1 MHLFQ
6 KKNWRVEGNKKYLK
20 GDYHSAINLYSKA
33 IAENTSN
40 FKAFFNRGMAFHDL
54 GMFRKAIADF
64 TVAIELNSKFAEA
77 FKNRALS
84 YYSLNESKK
93 ALEDY
98 NIATRL
104 SGIS

>member
-6 KKNWRVEGNKKYLK
+6 KKNWRLEGNKRYLK
-20 GDYHSAINLYSKA
+20 GDYHSAIGLYSKA
-33 IAENTSN
+33 IEEDAVN
-40 FKAFFNRGMAFHDL
+40 FKAFFNRGMAYHDL
-54 GMFRKAIADF
+54 GMFRKAIKDF
-64 TVAIELNSKFAEA
+64 TDAINLNSKFSEA

-104 SGIS
+104 AGVS